1 MIRSMSSAISG
12 MKNHQLMLDVVSND
26 IANVSTPGFKSSNVV
41 FSDVLSQTLS
51 AGDPSGVVAGTNP
64 AQVGLGVRLA
74 ATTQSFSQGAL
85 QRTGN
90 STDMAIQGDGFFV
103 IQNGTAQQ
111 YTRGGAFTLDV
122 AGNLSTADGAYV
134 IGWQADNT
142 GTIDA
147 NGPTSKLQIPLGSAM
162 APVQTANI
170 AVKGN
175 LSASAAVGD
184 AVSSTVTGYTAQGAP
199 VQLNITYTKAAAN
212 SWTATASY
220 GSPATAVALTNG
232 ALAFDANT
240 GELTTPTGHTMSIA
254 AGLIPGMPG
263 AVTIDL
269 GATGASARITQ
280 YGSSTSVGVVSQ
292 DGALSGT
299 LQSFSVS
306 NGGAI
311 MGVFSNGKSLQLG
324 QVAVATFA
332 NQQGLERVGG
342 AWRETG
348 NSGIAQIAP
357 AAAGG
362 RGNISAGT
370 LEMSNVDLAEEF
382 SKLIIAQRG
391 FQGNARVISTS
402 DEILQEV
409 VRIGR

>member
-1 MIRSMSSAISG
+1 M
-12 MKNHQLMLDVVSND
+12 
-26 IANVSTPGFKSSNVV
+26 
-41 FSDVLSQTLS
+41 
-51 AGDPSGVVAGTNP
+51 
-64 AQVGLGVRLA
+64 
-74 ATTQSFSQGAL
+74 
-85 QRTGN
+85 
-90 STDMAIQGDGFFV
+90 
-103 IQNGTAQQ
+103 
-111 YTRGGAFTLDV
+111 
-122 AGNLSTADGAYV
+122 
-134 IGWQADNT
+134 
-142 GTIDA
+142 
-147 NGPTSKLQIPLGSAM
+147 
-162 APVQTANI
+162 
-170 AVKGN
+170 
-175 LSASAAVGD
+175 
-184 AVSSTVTGYTAQGAP
+184 
-199 VQLNITYTKAAAN
+199 
-212 SWTATASY
+212 
-220 GSPATAVALTNG
+220 
-232 ALAFDANT
+232 
-240 GELTTPTGHTMSIA
+240 
-254 AGLIPGMPG
+254 
-263 AVTIDL
+263 
-269 GATGASARITQ
+269 
-280 YGSSTSVGVVSQ
+280 GVVSQ

-311 MGVFSNGKSLQLG
+311 MGVFSNGKSLELG